1 MRDETLVTEQEGA
14 PSPFLRESAG
24 RFRNRR
30 VRVPDEIN
38 LKNCGLLDSRAAAV
52 HRATLAEFDP
62 NDVLTYPVLQPV
74 YGMLADRFGVDTDS
88 LVLTAG
94 SDPGLNLLTRAFPE
108 VSRIVLHQPN
118 FDGWAKF
125 AAISGCVLDPVAPDP
140 ETGLFDLRD
149 LARRLRAGAPAFVV
163 VTTPH
168 SFTGQV
174 HGREELAEL
183 ADAVGEHG
191 SLLVV
196 DTAYLAFT
204 EGGEELV
211 RGLAGLRHVV
221 RVNTFSKSYG
231 LSGARI
237 AVTVA
242 HPATA
247 RHLFDLDPEGSVS
260 APAVALLRRSLEEQD
275 VFTRIWADVRRLR
288 ERFAAE
294 VERAVPGWHA
304 RQSGGNFVTWDVPDP
319 ADAGAASRH
328 LLERGIVVRDL
339 SGAPGL
345 PAAVRIAVANEAVV
359 RQVVAA
365 LGDRYREGVA

>member
-1 MRDETLVTEQEGA
+1 MTDETLVTARED
-14 PSPFLRESAG
+14 SPFRRESAG

-52 HRATLAEFDP
+52 HRETLASFDP
-62 NDVLTYPVLQPV
+62 NDVLTYPILWPV
-74 YGMLADRFGVDTDS
+74 YGMLADRFGVDVDS

-118 FDGWAKF
+118 FDGWSKF

-140 ETGLFDLRD
+140 GTGLFDLGD

-174 HGREELAEL
+174 HGARELAEL
-183 ADAVGEHG
+183 AAVVAEHG

-211 RGLAGLRHVV
+211 RELAGLRHVV

-242 HPATA
+242 HPAVA
-247 RHLFDLDPEGSVS
+247 RHLFDLDPEGPVS
-260 APAVALLRRSLEEQD
+260 ALAVTLLRRSLEEQA
-275 VFTRIWADVRRLR
+275 VFTGIWADVRRLR
-288 ERFAAE
+288 ERFAAD

-304 RQSGGNFVTWDVPDP
+304 RPSGGNFVTWDVPDR
-319 ADAGAASRH
+319 AAAGAASRY

-345 PAAVRIAVANEAVV
+345 PAALRIAVANEAVA
-359 RQVVAA
+359 RRVVAA
-365 LGDRYREGVA
+365 LGDWQRGEAA

>member
-1 MRDETLVTEQEGA
+1 MTDETLVTARERA
-14 PSPFLRESAG
+14 LSPFLRESPG

-30 VRVPDEIN
+30 ARVPDEIN
-38 LKNCGLLDSRAAAV
+38 LKSCGLLDGRAAAV

-62 NDVLTYPVLQPV
+62 QDVLTYPILGPV
-74 YGMLADRFGVDTDS
+74 YGLLAGGFGVDVDS

-118 FDGWAKF
+118 FDGWTKF

-140 ETGLFDLRD
+140 GTGLFDLRD
-149 LARRLRAGAPAFVV
+149 LARRLSAGAPAFVV
-163 VTTPH
+163 VTVPH

-174 HGREELAEL
+174 HEARELAEL
-183 ADAVGEHG
+183 ADAVAEHG

-221 RVNTFSKSYG
+221 RVNTFSKCYG

-242 HPATA
+242 HPAVA
-247 RHLFDLDPEGSVS
+247 RHLFDLDPEGPVS
-260 APAVALLRRSLEEQD
+260 ALAVALLRRSLEERA
-275 VFTRIWADVRRLR
+275 VFAEIWADVRRLR
-288 ERFAAE
+288 GRFAAD
-294 VERAVPGWHA
+294 VERAVPGW
-304 RQSGGNFVTWDVPDP
+304 RSRPSGGNFVTWDVPDR
-319 ADAGAASRH
+319 DAARAASRY
-328 LLERGIVVRDL
+328 LLDRGIVVRDL

-345 PAAVRIAVANEAVV
+345 PAAVRIAVANEPVA
-359 RQVVAA
+359 RRVVAA
-365 LGDRYREGVA
+365 LGDWHRGEAA